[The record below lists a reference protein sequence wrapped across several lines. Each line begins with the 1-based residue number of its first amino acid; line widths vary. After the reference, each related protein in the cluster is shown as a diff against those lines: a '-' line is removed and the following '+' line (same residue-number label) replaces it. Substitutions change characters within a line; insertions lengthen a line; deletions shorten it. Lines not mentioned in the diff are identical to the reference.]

1 MEGRI
6 GGSMDFTIPTIS
18 GYDDREPDPVY
29 PDEPGWMSSV
39 GWEQLELPDI
49 TRINDDNQNQT
60 D

>member
-1 MEGRI
+1 
-6 GGSMDFTIPTIS
+6 MDFTIPTIS